1 MAAREGVALMDLSPF
16 VKIRVAGPGALG
28 YLQRLTASDMD
39 RPVGRVTYT
48 TLLDD
53 RGGIV
58 ADLTVTRLAADDFLM
73 VDGAGTGLRTISR
86 VRNLA
91 PSDGSVAVE
100 DVSSAWCCVGIW
112 GPNAQAVMDSVA
124 EEPVRFGRFSAGQ
137 VTTGGV
143 PALALRVSYVG
154 EHGWEIY
161 APTEYA
167 IRLWDV
173 LLEAGRTHG
182 IAPIGLAAQ
191 DSLRLEKG
199 YRLWGQDIHTEF
211 DPFEAGL
218 DFVLAMEK
226 GDFIGRDAL
235 VRRRDAGPPARRLS
249 CLVLDTR
256 DTVLVGKEAILVG
269 AETVGYVTSAG
280 YGFAIDR
287 SIAYGYLPASLARPG
302 QRVDLQYLG
311 VRYPATV
318 TEEPLYDPKGER
330 MRTPK
335 A

>member
-1 MAAREGVALMDLSPF
+1 
-16 VKIRVAGPGALG
+16 
-28 YLQRLTASDMD
+28 
-39 RPVGRVTYT
+39 VGRVTYT
-48 TLLDD
+48 TLLDE

-58 ADLTVTRLAADDFLM
+58 ADLTVTRLATDEFLM
-73 VDGAGTGLRTISR
+73 VDGAGTGLRTIAR

-100 DVSSAWCCVGIW
+100 DVSSAWCCVGMW
-112 GPNAQAVMDSVA
+112 GPKAQAVMDSVS
-124 EEPVRFGRFSAGQ
+124 EEPVRFGRFSSGR
-137 VTTGGV
+137 VTIGGV
-143 PALALRVSYVG
+143 PALALALSYVG

-173 LLEAGRTHG
+173 LLDAGRSHG

-218 DFVLAMEK
+218 EFVLGMEK

-249 CLVLDTR
+249 CLVLDTL
-256 DTVLVGKEAILVG
+256 DTVLMGKEPILVG
-269 AETVGYVTSAG
+269 SETVGYVTSAG
-280 YGFAIDR
+280 FGFAIDR
-287 SIAYGYLPASLARPG
+287 SIAYGYLPAALARPG
-302 QRVDLQYLG
+302 QRVDLQYFG

-330 MRTPK
+330 MRVPK